1 MMNPASMMSNMSLP
15 PGFFQA
21 GLRAPHM
28 PPGLARKAENLAVA
42 DLSPQDARSFS
53 SQLVVERFSL
63 SITMR
68 TQTSVPTPEIDQISP
83 LDFSAEATAERIFSF
98 SISLFGIYQAQNPDE
113 SAESALANFE
123 QLVHDA
129 IDEGFGEARNMLED
143 LGRLDEQTTEFLDEI
158 HSIVLLL
165 MDEFFAQ
172 AAAGESGETQPSGTS
187 LDSYW
192 QTIEIEYQYLSYESL
207 STSES
212 TDSGSFSAEYTRF
225 QYESLSLSMSYG
237 ESLPESTL
245 QYIA

>member
-1 MMNPASMMSNMSLP
+1 
-15 PGFFQA
+15 
-21 GLRAPHM
+21 M
-28 PPGLARKAENLAVA
+28 PPGLAGKAENLALA

-53 SQLVVERFSL
+53 SQLIVERFSL
-63 SITMR
+63 SITMQ
-68 TQTSVPTPEIDQISP
+68 TQSSVPPPEIDPASAM
-83 LDFSAEATAERIFSF
+83 DFSAEATAERIFSF
-98 SISLFGIYQAQNPDE
+98 SISLFGVYQSQNPDE

-123 QLVHDA
+123 QLVQDA
-129 IDEGFGEARNMLED
+129 IDEGFGEARNILEE
-143 LGRLDEQTTEFLDEI
+143 LGSLDEQTAEFLDET
-158 HSIVLLL
+158 HSILQLLL
-165 MDEFFAQ
+165 DKFFTQ
-172 AAAGESGETQPSGTS
+172 APEGESGETQPSGTS

-212 TDSGSFSAEYTRF
+212 TGGEGADAGSFSAEYTRF